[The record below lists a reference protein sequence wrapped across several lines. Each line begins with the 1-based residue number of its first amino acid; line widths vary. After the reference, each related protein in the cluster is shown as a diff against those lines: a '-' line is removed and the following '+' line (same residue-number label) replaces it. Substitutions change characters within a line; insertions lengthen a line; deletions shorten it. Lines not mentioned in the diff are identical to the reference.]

1 MTFLELKQEEHF
13 TALRYRTTWEY
24 DYEYMLL
31 FFDRLI
37 QTDLEEPLQYAMCGD
52 HDQRFS
58 IAEELAEAEN
68 DLLKCKTLAV
78 EKNFISIAGHS
89 VTADCDLRIT
99 MFNHTDYV
107 EVEIMGRTDRFLR
120 KGEHELDRYM
130 DSLEILAYIEG
141 SKPVKKEETV
151 QA

>member
-31 FFDRLI
+31 FFHQLI

-58 IAEELAEAEN
+58 FIEELAEAEY
-68 DLLKCKTLAV
+68 DPFKCKTLAT
-78 EKNFISIAGHS
+78 EKTFISVAGHS
-89 VTADCDLRIT
+89 VTADCDLRLT
-99 MFNHTDYV
+99 LFNHTNYV
-107 EVEIMGRTDRFLR
+107 EVELMGKTDRFLR
-120 KGEHELDRYM
+120 KGEHELDNYM

-141 SKPVKKEETV
+141 SKPVQAEEAA
-151 QA
+151 QG